1 MFPRFIISILVLFG
15 VLTGFSTSAQA
26 GTASTQQAL
35 ISWVVDNALDA
46 ITPKQAARIV
56 QASFAEAR
64 KQRIDP
70 LLILSVISA
79 ESRFKTK
86 ARSGYG
92 AQGLMQVVPRWHR
105 DKFKGR
111 ATTDVAV
118 NVEVGTQVLQDCL
131 VKNDDVLRKALRCY
145 SGGASKAYHTRIAKA
160 HRQLQESVLAMQMSR
175 DEPVTMN
182 SKLHQPRYWHDQTEK
197 YEFQARRDT
206 QDTLASFVAFSDH
219 RL

>member
-1 MFPRFIISILVLFG
+1 MFTRYVLSILVLFS
-15 VLTGFSTSAQA
+15 VLTGFTTSAHA
-26 GTASTQQAL
+26 GAASTQQAL
-35 ISWVVDNALDA
+35 VSWVIDNALDA

-56 QASFAEAR
+56 QATFNEAR
-64 KQRIDP
+64 RQRIDP
-70 LLILSVISA
+70 LLILSMISA

-111 ATTDVAV
+111 STTDVAV

-131 VKNDDVLRKALRCY
+131 VQNGDVLRKALRCY

-160 HRQLQESVLAMQMSR
+160 HRQLQETVLAMQMSR
-175 DEPVTMN
+175 DEPITMD
-182 SKLHQPRYWHDQTEK
+182 SKLQQPRYWHDQTEK
-197 YEFQARRDT
+197 HEFQARRGS
-206 QDTLASFVAFSDH
+206 QDTLASFVAFSDPA
-219 RL
+219 L